1 MKLATSRREQTEISS
16 AFKVQRYAFA
26 ACMLLTPLSVL
37 LFVYSWSPD
46 LLRTPILA
54 STQVGPLRNA
64 LHFIGGVAASF
75 FLPLGFLGMS
85 LLGMRRAP
93 WLATIS
99 ATLSLLGWI
108 PWGALIGIDV
118 LGYDIFQVGSTPQL
132 ASLWTRFNYD
142 PVMLVFLAT
151 YVVGGV
157 ASRVVIGNMLARL
170 RLIPAWSAWSL
181 ALTGPL
187 QILSFVPSPLLAIR
201 NVMGVLIFALWIIG
215 TIPAALVMLKNRE
228 PFEHA
233 SLPT

>member
-1 MKLATSRREQTEISS
+1 MTLPITHGEQAPISI
-16 AFKVQRYAFA
+16 AFKVQRYALA
-26 ACMLLTPLSVL
+26 ACMLLAPLSVI
-37 LFVYSWSPD
+37 LFVYSWAPD
-46 LLRTPILA
+46 LLRAPILA
-54 STQVGPLRNA
+54 SAQVGPVRNA

-99 ATLSLLGWI
+99 TTLSLLGWI

-118 LGYDIFQVGSTPQL
+118 LGYDIFQIGTTPQL
-132 ASLWTRFNYD
+132 ATLWAHFNYD
-142 PVMLVFLAT
+142 PVMLVYLIT
-151 YVVGGV
+151 YIIGGV
-157 ASRVVIGNMLARL
+157 GCRILIGVMLARL
-170 RLIPAWSAWSL
+170 RLIPAWSAWAL

-215 TIPAALVMLKNRE
+215 TLPAALAMIKNRQPPE
-228 PFEHA
+228 LAP
-233 SLPT
+233 LPA